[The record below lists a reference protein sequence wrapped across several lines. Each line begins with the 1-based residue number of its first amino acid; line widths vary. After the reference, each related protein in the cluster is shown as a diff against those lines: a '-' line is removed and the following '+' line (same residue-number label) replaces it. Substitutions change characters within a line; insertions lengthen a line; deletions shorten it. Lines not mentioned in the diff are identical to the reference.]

1 MNTNLKLSVTQEN
14 LSRALAT
21 VSRIASTRGSLPI
34 LSNVLLKTVDNQLL
48 VAATNL
54 DVAISETIGAKVKTE
69 GSITV
74 PARLMQDYVSSLPNS
89 TLTLEVVDSKLKI
102 TTEHHSSSINGTPAD
117 DFPEMPTIENG
128 DSLTLGGSDLKT
140 ALQQVLFAASND
152 EARPVLTGLYLHTT
166 NGKLYAAATDSY
178 RLAEKMI
185 GKEEKE
191 ISLLIPASSMQD
203 VLRVMRDDT
212 ASIGINYDE
221 QQARFSVGP
230 VELVTR
236 LIDGNYPDYRKLL
249 PKSYETTAS
258 MNLSDLQ
265 EITKVSSLF
274 AREAAGGVTV
284 TIEEEKNEVSIRS
297 IASQVG
303 ENNAVAE
310 AEVSGDAVITMNSR
324 YILDALGAFECK
336 KIQVNVN
343 GKLDPCI
350 LTDPENDDYLHVVM
364 PVKS

>member
-1 MNTNLKLSVTQEN
+1 MQLTVTQEN

-34 LSNVLLKTVDNQLL
+34 LSNVLLRTENNQLL

-74 PARLMQDYVSSLPNS
+74 PARLMQDYVASLPSS
-89 TLTLEVVDSKLKI
+89 TLTLEVSDNKLKL

-117 DFPEMPTIENG
+117 DFPEMPTISKG
-128 DSLTLGGSDLKT
+128 DDLQIPASDLKT
-140 ALQQVLFAASND
+140 ALQQVLFAASSD
-152 EARPVLTGLYLHTT
+152 DARPVLTGLFLHTI
-166 NGKLYAAATDSY
+166 NGKLYAVATDSY
-178 RLAEKMI
+178 RLAEKTI

-191 ISLLIPASSMQD
+191 VSLLIPASSLQD
-203 VLRVMRDDT
+203 VLRVMRDDIN
-212 ASIGINYDE
+212 AVSIRFDE
-221 QQARFSVGP
+221 QQARFSVGS

-236 LIDGNYPDYRKLL
+236 LIEGNYPDYRKLL
-249 PKSYETTAS
+249 PKEYETTAV
-258 MNLSDLQ
+258 LKRADLQ

-284 TIEEEKNEVSIRS
+284 TFDEEKKEVSIRS

-310 AEVSGDAVITMNSR
+310 AEISGDAAITMNSR
-324 YILDALGAFECK
+324 YILDALNAFEGS

-343 GKLDPCI
+343 GKLDPCV
-350 LTDPENDDYLHVVM
+350 LTDPDNDDYLHVVM

>member
-1 MNTNLKLSVTQEN
+1 MHLSVTQEN

-34 LSNVLLKTVDNQLL
+34 LSNVLLKTVNNQLL

-54 DVAISETIGAKVKTE
+54 DVAISETIGAKIKTE

-74 PARLMQDYVSSLPNS
+74 PARLMQDYVASLPSS
-89 TLTLEVVDSKLKI
+89 TLTLEVKDNKLKL

-117 DFPEMPTIENG
+117 DFPEMPTIEKG
-128 DSLTLGGSDLKT
+128 DVLELPAGDLKT

-152 EARPVLTGLYLHTT
+152 EARPVLTGLFLHTT
-166 NGKLYAAATDSY
+166 AGKLYAAATDSY

-185 GKEEKE
+185 GDEEKE
-191 ISLLIPASSMQD
+191 LSLLIPASSLQD

-212 ASIGINYDE
+212 TVVGIHYDE

-236 LIDGNYPDYRKLL
+236 LIEGNYPDYRKLL
-249 PKSYETTAS
+249 PKDFATTAV
-258 MNLSDLQ
+258 MKRSDLQ

-284 TIEEEKNEVSIRS
+284 TIEEEKSEVSIRS

-310 AEVSGDAVITMNSR
+310 AEISGDAVITMNSR
-324 YILDALGAFECK
+324 YILDALNAFEGS
-336 KIQVNVN
+336 KIQINVN
-343 GKLDPCI
+343 GKLDPCV
-350 LTDPENDDYLHVVM
+350 LTDPESDNYLHVVM

>member
-1 MNTNLKLSVTQEN
+1 MKLTVTQEN

-21 VSRIASTRGSLPI
+21 VSRIASSRGSLPI
-34 LSNVLLKTVDNQLL
+34 LSNVLLKTENNQLL

-54 DVAISETIGAKVKTE
+54 DVAISETIGAKIKAE

-74 PARLMQDYVSSLPNS
+74 PARLMQDYVSSLPS
-89 TLTLEVVDSKLKI
+89 GTLTLEVVDSKLKL

-117 DFPEMPTIENG
+117 DFPVMPTIENG
-128 DSLTLGGSDLKT
+128 HSLQMTGADLKS
-140 ALQQVLFAASND
+140 ALQQVLFAASSD
-152 EARPVLTGLYLHTT
+152 DARPVLTGLYLHTL
-166 NGKLYAAATDSY
+166 NGKLYAVATDSY
-178 RLAEKMI
+178 RLAEKVI
-185 GKEEKE
+185 GAEEKE
-191 ISLLIPASSMQD
+191 VNLLLPASSLQD

-212 ASIGINYDE
+212 VSVGVQYDE
-221 QQARFSVGP
+221 QQARFSVGS

-236 LIDGNYPDYRKLL
+236 LIEGNYPDYRKLL
-249 PKSYETTAS
+249 PKDYATTAV
-258 MNLSDLQ
+258 LKRTDLQ

-284 TIEEEKNEVSIRS
+284 TMSEEKKEVSIRS

-310 AEVSGDAVITMNSR
+310 AEISGDAVITMNSR
-324 YILDALGAFECK
+324 YILDALSAFEGE
-336 KIQVNVN
+336 KIQINVN

-350 LTDPENDDYLHVVM
+350 LTDPDNDNYLHVVM

>member
-1 MNTNLKLSVTQEN
+1 MKLTVTQEN

-21 VSRIASTRGSLPI
+21 VSRIASSRGSLPI
-34 LSNVLLKTVDNQLL
+34 LSNVLLKTENNQLL

-54 DVAISETIGAKVKTE
+54 DVAISETIGAKIKTE

-74 PARLMQDYVSSLPNS
+74 PARLMQDYVSSLPS
-89 TLTLEVVDSKLKI
+89 GTLTIEVADSKLKL
-102 TTEHHSSSINGTPAD
+102 TTEHHSSTINGTPAD
-117 DFPEMPTIENG
+117 DFPVMPTIEGG
-128 DSLTLGGSDLKT
+128 DSLQIPGADLKS
-140 ALQQVLFAASND
+140 ALQQVLFAASGD
-152 EARPVLTGLYLHTT
+152 DARPVLTGLYLHTL

-178 RLAEKMI
+178 RLAEKII
-185 GKEEKE
+185 GAQEKDVN
-191 ISLLIPASSMQD
+191 LLLPASSLQD
-203 VLRVMRDDT
+203 VLRVMRDDI
-212 ASIGINYDE
+212 AVVGLAYDE

-236 LIDGNYPDYRKLL
+236 LIEGKYPDYRKLL
-249 PKSYETTAS
+249 PKDYTTTAV
-258 MNLSDLQ
+258 LSRADLQ

-284 TIEEEKNEVSIRS
+284 TIEEEKKEVSIRS

-310 AEVSGDAVITMNSR
+310 ASITGDAVITMNSR
-324 YILDALGAFECK
+324 YILDALGAFEGD
-336 KIQVNVN
+336 KIQINVN
-343 GKLDPCI
+343 GKLDPCV
-350 LTDPENDDYLHVVM
+350 LTDPENENYLHVVM

>member
-1 MNTNLKLSVTQEN
+1 MKLTVTQEN

-21 VSRIASTRGSLPI
+21 VSRIASSRGSLPI
-34 LSNVLLKTVDNQLL
+34 LSNVLLRTENNQLL

-54 DVAISETIGAKVKTE
+54 DVAISETIGAKIKAE

-74 PARLMQDYVSSLPNS
+74 PARLMQDYVSSLPS
-89 TLTLEVVDSKLKI
+89 GTLTFEVVDSKLKL

-128 DSLTLGGSDLKT
+128 NSLQITGSDLKS
-140 ALQQVLFAASND
+140 ALQQVLFAASSD
-152 EARPVLTGLYLHTT
+152 DARPVLTGLYLHTL

-178 RLAEKMI
+178 RLAEKVI
-185 GKEEKE
+185 GTQEKDV
-191 ISLLIPASSMQD
+191 SLLLPAASLQD
-203 VLRVMRDDT
+203 VLRVMRDDIAT
-212 ASIGINYDE
+212 VGVQYDE
-221 QQARFSVGP
+221 QQARFSVGS

-236 LIDGNYPDYRKLL
+236 LIDGKYPDYRKLL
-249 PKSYETTAS
+249 PKDYTTTAVL
-258 MNLSDLQ
+258 NRADLQ

-284 TIEEEKNEVSIRS
+284 SISEEKKEVSIRS

-310 AEVSGDAVITMNSR
+310 AEITGDAVITMNSR
-324 YILDALGAFECK
+324 YILDALGAFEGN
-336 KIQVNVN
+336 KIQINVN
-343 GKLDPCI
+343 GKLDPCV
-350 LTDPENDDYLHVVM
+350 LTDPDNDNYLHVVM

>member
-1 MNTNLKLSVTQEN
+1 MKLTVTQEN

-34 LSNVLLKTVDNQLL
+34 LSNVLLKTQDNQLL

-74 PARLMQDYVSSLPNS
+74 PARLMQDYVSSLPAS
-89 TLTLEVVDSKLKI
+89 TLTLEVVDNKLKL
-102 TTEHHSSSINGTPAD
+102 TTEHHSSTVNGTPAD
-117 DFPEMPTIENG
+117 DFPVMPVIEKG
-128 DSLTLGGSDLKT
+128 ESLELTATDFKT
-140 ALQQVLFAASND
+140 ALQQVLFAASSD
-152 EARPVLTGLYLHTT
+152 EARPVLTGLFLYTE
-166 NGKLYAAATDSY
+166 NDKLYAAATDSY
-178 RLAEKMI
+178 RLSEKMI
-185 GKEEKE
+185 GEQKKEVN
-191 ISLLIPASSMQD
+191 LLIPAHSLQD
-203 VLRVMRDDT
+203 VLRVMRDDSNT
-212 ASIGINYDE
+212 VSLKYDE

-236 LIDGNYPDYRKLL
+236 LIEGKYPEYRKLL
-249 PKSYETTAS
+249 PKEYATTA
-258 MNLSDLQ
+258 LLKKADLQ

-274 AREAAGGVTV
+274 AREAAGGVTMSIDDE
-284 TIEEEKNEVSIRS
+284 TSQISIRS

-303 ENNAVAE
+303 ENTAVAE
-310 AEVSGDAVITMNSR
+310 ASVTGDAAVITMNSR
-324 YILDALGAFECK
+324 YILDALSTFEGD

-343 GKLDPCI
+343 GKLDPCV
-350 LTDPENDDYLHVVM
+350 LTDPDNPEYLHLVM

>member
-1 MNTNLKLSVTQEN
+1 MRLSVTQEN

-54 DVAISETIGAKVKTE
+54 DVAISETIGAKIKTE

-74 PARLMQDYVSSLPNS
+74 PARLMQDYVASLPSS
-89 TLTLEVVDSKLKI
+89 TLTLEVTDNKLKL

-117 DFPEMPTIENG
+117 DFPEMPTIEKG
-128 DSLTLGGSDLKT
+128 DILEIPGSDLKI
-140 ALQQVLFAASND
+140 ALQQVLFAASSD
-152 EARPVLTGLYLHTT
+152 DARPVLTGLYLHTT

-185 GKEEKE
+185 GNEEKE
-191 ISLLIPASSMQD
+191 LSILIPASSLQD
-203 VLRVMRDDT
+203 VLRVMRDD
-212 ASIGINYDE
+212 ASAIRIHYDE

-236 LIDGNYPDYRKLL
+236 LIEGNYPDYRKLL
-249 PKSYETTAS
+249 PKDFATTAV
-258 MNLSDLQ
+258 MKRSDLQ

-284 TIEEEKNEVSIRS
+284 TINDEKKEVSIRS

-310 AEVSGDAVITMNSR
+310 ADVSGDAVITMNSR
-324 YILDALGAFECK
+324 YILDALNAFEGS

-343 GKLDPCI
+343 GKLDPCV
-350 LTDPENDDYLHVVM
+350 LTDPDSDNYLHVVM

>member
-1 MNTNLKLSVTQEN
+1 MRLTVTQEN

-21 VSRIASTRGSLPI
+21 VSRIASSRGSLPI
-34 LSNVLLKTVDNQLL
+34 LSNVLLRTENNQLL

-54 DVAISETIGAKVKTE
+54 DVAISETIGAKIKTE

-74 PARLMQDYVSSLPNS
+74 PARLMQDYVSSLPS
-89 TLTLEVVDSKLKI
+89 GTLTLEVVDSKLKL
-102 TTEHHSSSINGTPAD
+102 TTEHHNSSINGTPAD
-117 DFPEMPTIENG
+117 DFPVMPTIENG
-128 DSLTLGGSDLKT
+128 DSLQISGSDLKS
-140 ALQQVLFAASND
+140 ALQQVLFAASSD
-152 EARPVLTGLYLHTT
+152 DARPVLTGLYLHTL

-178 RLAEKMI
+178 RLAEKVI
-185 GKEEKE
+185 GTQEKDVN
-191 ISLLIPASSMQD
+191 LLLPASSLQD

-212 ASIGINYDE
+212 TTVGVQYDE
-221 QQARFSVGP
+221 QQARFSVGS

-236 LIDGNYPDYRKLL
+236 LIEGKYPDYRKLL
-249 PKSYETTAS
+249 PKDYATTAV
-258 MNLSDLQ
+258 LKRTDLQ

-284 TIEEEKNEVSIRS
+284 TIEEEKKEISIRS

-310 AEVSGDAVITMNSR
+310 AEVTGDAVITMNSR
-324 YILDALGAFECK
+324 YILDALNAFEGE
-336 KIQVNVN
+336 KIQINVN
-343 GKLDPCI
+343 GKLDPCV
-350 LTDPENDDYLHVVM
+350 LTDPDNDNYLHVVM